1 MDFDSRI
8 ANGTIRDII
17 KRSFSFVIG
26 RGGHVCFI
34 ILDID
39 DFKLKEFGYVVA
51 NCKKYSAWSK
61 KLLESYFVEG
71 LTYSDVIFDCHTQCK
86 HDATHPANAA
96 KTIP

>member
-8 ANGTIRDII
+8 VNGTIRDI
-17 KRSFSFVIG
+17 KRFFNFVTG
-26 RGGHVCFI
+26 SGGHVCFI

-39 DFKLKEFGYVVA
+39 DFKLEEFGYVVA
-51 NCKKYSAWSK
+51 NCEKYSAWSE
-61 KLLESYFVEG
+61 KLLESYFVERF
-71 LTYSDVIFDCHTQCK
+71 TYSDVIFDCHTQGK